1 MIKKALDF
9 LRNHNEVAFATSD
22 GHLPKLRMFQIM
34 KQENNVLFFFYF
46 GRKSRL
52 EGTEA
57 EPQCGS
63 VGLCRQHIRTLFR
76 HGELR
81 RRGGCEAMDLRS

>member
-34 KQENNVLFFFYF
+34 KQENNVLYF
-46 GRKSRL
+46 S
-52 EGTEA
+52 TSA
-57 EPQCGS
+57 EIA
-63 VGLCRQHIRTLFR
+63 VLK
-76 HGELR
+76 
-81 RRGGCEAMDLRS
+81 